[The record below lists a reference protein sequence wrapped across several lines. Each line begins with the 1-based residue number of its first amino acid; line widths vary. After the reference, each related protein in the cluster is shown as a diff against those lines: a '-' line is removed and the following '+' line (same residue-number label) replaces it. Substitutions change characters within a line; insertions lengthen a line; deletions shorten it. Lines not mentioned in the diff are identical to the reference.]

1 MSGRPEI
8 RDADGNVMLDL
19 LQSELEAVAADKRN
33 TGTVSR
39 RTTDHEHIF
48 GHALIVGASG
58 GIGAALLAAVNA
70 RKLAS
75 RVSAWSRR
83 PLDTDRQIEWSS
95 VDLKDE
101 RAIAAAALRLGEVD
115 LVIVATGLLHAGAA
129 GPAQTPM
136 APEKTWRTLDPE
148 VMAESFAVNAIGP
161 ALVAKYVLPLFP
173 RDRRALFAALS
184 ARVGS
189 IGDNRL
195 GGWYSYRASKAALNQ
210 IIRTLA
216 IELTARRPLAV
227 CVGLHPGTV
236 DTALS
241 EPFRAGVP
249 AGRLTTPD
257 SAAAKLLDVISRL
270 SPRDTGKV
278 FDAAGLQVPE

>member
-1 MSGRPEI
+1 MFR
-8 RDADGNVMLDL
+8 
-19 LQSELEAVAADKRN
+19 
-33 TGTVSR
+33 
-39 RTTDHEHIF
+39 
-48 GHALIVGASG
+48 HALIVGASG
-58 GIGAALLAAVNA
+58 GIGAALLEEIATQ
-70 RKLAS
+70 KLAG
-75 RVSAWSRR
+75 RMSAWSRR
-83 PLDTDRQIEWSS
+83 PLATDQPVEWSS

-101 RAIAAAALRLGEVD
+101 RTIAEAALRLDEVD
-115 LVIVATGLLHAGAA
+115 LVIVATGLLHAGAT
-129 GPAQTPM
+129 GPAHTPM
-136 APEKTWRTLDPE
+136 QPEKTWRTLEPE

-161 ALVAKYVLPLFP
+161 ALVAKHVLPLFP

-216 IELTARRPLAV
+216 IELAARRPLAV

-241 EPFRAGVP
+241 EPFSAGVP
-249 AGRLTTPD
+249 AGRLNTPEC
-257 SAAAKLLDVISRL
+257 AAANLLDVISRL
-270 SPRDTGKV
+270 SPRDSGKV
-278 FDAAGLQVPE
+278 FDAAGLQVPD